1 MVRLQRLMRLP
12 QRSWFRV
19 RPLTGQG
26 LVEFGI
32 AGTVF
37 FMLVF
42 GTLDIGRAV
51 FQYSEV
57 ENAVREGARVAK
69 VKPCDTSAIQTAV
82 LDHATGL
89 GIAAGNIGISGG
101 CTPPGTKTVSAP
113 FVFTPILGGLLGISP
128 ISTTVSTTVEIE

>member
-1 MVRLQRLMRLP
+1 MVRLHFLRRLP
-12 QRSWFRV
+12 RWGRSLA
-19 RPLTGQG
+19 RPLSGQG

-57 ENAVREGARVAK
+57 ENAVREGGRVAK

-82 LDHATGL
+82 LDHASGL
-89 GIAAGNIGISGG
+89 GLVAGDVGISGG

-113 FVFTPILGGLLGISP
+113 FVFTPIVGSLLGISP
-128 ISTTVSTTVEIE
+128 ITSTISTTVEIE